1 MPSTLSRF
9 IYNLYLLYL
18 LADQA
23 LSTWKILKYSKALC
37 LALVY
42 KAKCK
47 CVHIKTNVTLR
58 PVKRLLNVYI
68 YSVHMIEY
76 NQKYTFLPDLML
88 LGTFFVA
95 NCLHVS
101 LTGMLNLSMHSC

>member
-1 MPSTLSRF
+1 M
-9 IYNLYLLYL
+9 
-18 LADQA
+18 AEQA
-23 LSTWKILKYSKALC
+23 LGTWKILKYSKALC

-47 CVHIKTNVTLR
+47 CVHIKMNVTLR
-58 PVKRLLNVYI
+58 PVERLLNVYI

-76 NQKYTFLPDLML
+76 KKYTFLPDLML
-88 LGTFFVA
+88 LGTFLVA

-101 LTGMLNLSMHSC
+101 LKAC